1 MKILDNKLIRVIAV
15 FKLLKA
21 AVFIV
26 LALGALKLVHT
37 DVASFLEEWVLKV
50 GLNPGG
56 RYIGR
61 ALLEAANL
69 TPNRI
74 KDIAVGSLIYAALFL
89 TEGIGLW
96 MVKRWAEW
104 MTIILTSSLVP
115 LEVYEIF
122 RHPNV
127 TKVIVLSINL
137 ALVAYL
143 IYRVRMERAEIKAG

>member
-1 MKILDNKLIRVIAV
+1 MIRVIAV

>member
-1 MKILDNKLIRVIAV
+1 VKILDNKLIRVIAV